1 MNAPT
6 AYQSFIQKSAASN
19 GVDAKL
25 IDSIM
30 AGESSYAKGA
40 TSSAGASGL
49 MQLMPD
55 TAKGLGVT
63 NIYDPAQNIE
73 GGTKYISQMLS
84 KYKNNME
91 LALAAYNAGPGRVD
105 QAIKKAGGSHSWPE
119 VSKYLPK
126 ETQDYV
132 PKVLKKYYS

>member
-1 MNAPT
+1 M
-6 AYQSFIQKSAASN
+6 S
-19 GVDAKL
+19 
-25 IDSIM
+25 
-30 AGESSYAKGA
+30 GESSYSQGA

-73 GGTKYISQMLS
+73 GGTKYISQMLK
-84 KYKNNME
+84 KYNNNLE

-105 QAIKKAGGSHSWPE
+105 QAIKKAGSHSWPE
-119 VSKYLPK
+119 VSKYLPT
-126 ETQDYV
+126 ETQNYV
-132 PKVLKKYYS
+132 PKILKKYYS